1 MHINVGLNSL
11 TLLSLSMQ
19 WRVDL
24 ARESRVKQ
32 MTGHPG
38 FWTGTSL
45 TSHVDII
52 CEAWSTLCESGEL
65 LGL

>member
-1 MHINVGLNSL
+1 MMKKKNPNQLTCSVILNSL

-24 ARESRVKQ
+24 ARERVKQ

-52 CEAWSTLCESGEL
+52 CEA
-65 LGL
+65 